1 MDTGLACYLSLW
13 NNARSLELS
22 AMAGSFFETYCIS
35 EIIKTY
41 TNKGLDVRSR
51 FSYYRDNNGNEI
63 DLLIEDNNILYPVE
77 IKKSAEPGKEAIKNF
92 SVLKDLNRTIG
103 KVSVLCLSSF
113 SVPIDENNII
123 LPVSA
128 I

>member
-1 MDTGLACYLSLW
+1 MKSDETLTSVFDRILRGSMPQMIVDESLTGEAFFGEYMQTYL
-13 NNARSLELS
+13 E
-22 AMAGSFFETYCIS
+22 
-35 EIIKTY
+35 
-41 TNKGLDVRSR
+41 
-51 FSYYRDNNGNEI
+51 RDNNGNEI

-103 KVSVLCLSSF
+103 KGSVLCLSSF